1 LSSPNDDFF
10 GQLFG
15 DTRILAQYDKDI
27 DVNGKERGQAG
38 FDENNIE
45 HFAGDYKLNENGT
58 YYYETANGRNI
69 YNKQVLHMSD
79 IITTDGVGLNAIDFL
94 DSDGIDKSPIGS
106 LVKNTALIGSMFLP
120 YVGPVV
126 TGATIL

>member
-1 LSSPNDDFF
+1 
-10 GQLFG
+10 
-15 DTRILAQYDKDI
+15 
-27 DVNGKERGQAG
+27 
-38 FDENNIE
+38 
-45 HFAGDYKLNENGT
+45 
-58 YYYETANGRNI
+58 
-69 YNKQVLHMSD
+69 MSD